1 VIIRAAMARDAAE
14 IAAIWND
21 MIRDTL
27 FTFTTEQKTDA
38 GIVAMIA
45 DRPGAVWVA
54 QTDRIVGFV
63 TYAQFRTGPGYLSSV
78 EHSIVL
84 GDGARGQGV
93 GRALMDQACLSAA
106 QQGRHIMVAGIS
118 SANTGGVAFHAAMGF
133 QQVGRMPEIARK
145 DGQWLDLILMQKMLT
160 AP

>member
-1 VIIRAAMARDAAE
+1 MIIRAAGTQDAAE

-27 FTFTTEQKTDA
+27 FTFTTEQKTQA

-63 TYAQFRTGPGYLSSV
+63 TYAQFRSGPGYRTSV

-84 GDGARGQGV
+84 GDGVRGQGV

-145 DGQWLDLILMQKMLT
+145 DGQWLDLVLMQKMLT

>member
-1 VIIRAAMARDAAE
+1 VIIRAAGTQDAAE

-63 TYAQFRTGPGYLSSV
+63 TYAQFRTGPGYRTSV

-93 GRALMDQACLSAA
+93 GRALMDRACLSAA

-118 SANTGGVAFHAAMGF
+118 SANTGGVAFHAAMEF

>member
-1 VIIRAAMARDAAE
+1 MIIRPAGTQDTAE
-14 IAAIWND
+14 IAAIWNN

-27 FTFTTEQKTDA
+27 FTFTTEQKTEA

-45 DRPGAVWVA
+45 DRPNAVWVA

-63 TYAQFRTGPGYLSSV
+63 TYAQFRTGPGYRASV

-84 GDGARGQGV
+84 GDGARGQGM

>member
-1 VIIRAAMARDAAE
+1 MIIRAAGTQDAAE

-118 SANTGGVAFHAAMGF
+118 SANIGGVAFHAAMGF